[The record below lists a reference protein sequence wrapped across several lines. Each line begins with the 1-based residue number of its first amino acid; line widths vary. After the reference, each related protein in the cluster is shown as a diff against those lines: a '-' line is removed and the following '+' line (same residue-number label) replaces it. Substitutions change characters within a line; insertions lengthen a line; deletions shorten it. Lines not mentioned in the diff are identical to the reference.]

1 MKTGTEQA
9 LQSAA
14 KTGFDVLNQKKSLK
28 QALKARGLQAIH
40 RTGKTMEKKYRGGP
54 HKRKRKRTKTPAA
67 KKSRSLDIFD

>member
-28 QALKARGLQAIH
+28 QALKARGLKAIH

-54 HKRKRKRTKTPAA
+54 QKRKRTKTPAA
-67 KKSRSLDIFD
+67 KKSRSLDTFD